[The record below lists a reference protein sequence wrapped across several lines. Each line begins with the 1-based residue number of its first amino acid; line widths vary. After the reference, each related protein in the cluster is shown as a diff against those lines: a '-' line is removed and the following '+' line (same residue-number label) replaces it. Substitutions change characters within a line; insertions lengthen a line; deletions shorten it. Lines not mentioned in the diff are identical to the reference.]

1 MDRTMPLREAIQRVR
16 IAESTSAYWDGLNGT
31 REAADQAHELALTL
45 VDDLACQLGQAQDA
59 IRRAARRLRD
69 LSSVYTLGPGNERRV
84 IDLLWT
90 DTAKAADEL
99 ELSLRL
105 A

>member
-1 MDRTMPLREAIQRVR
+1 MALREAIQQVR
-16 IAESTSAYWDGLNGT
+16 FTENTSAYWDGFNGT
-31 REAADQAHELALTL
+31 KEAANQAHDVALTL
-45 VDDLACQLGQAQDA
+45 VDDLARQLERTQEA

-69 LSSVYTLGPGNERRV
+69 LPSVYTLGPGNERRV

-90 DTAKAADEL
+90 DTAEAADEL

-105 A
+105 G